1 MRFRLLSVLEEVLGS
16 SESAGKSDIVF
27 HCPFCNHHKKKLSVN
42 LTNQKYHCWICE
54 TKGRSISN
62 LFYKYG
68 ATKNQIDQLR
78 NVLEYY
84 QMKDDTKEDIP
95 NTLLKL
101 PDEYISLD
109 KVPHK
114 SVLNFLKR
122 FKHSFTTQDIVR
134 HKVGYCLTGKYA
146 GRIILPSYDKNG
158 TLNFFEGRDF
168 TGLSP
173 YKYLG
178 APVKINDIIVNEFF
192 LDFKFPIVIV
202 EGFFDSVSVK
212 RNVTYLTG
220 SIISEKLKHR
230 LLMEETP
237 LVYIAIDPDKK
248 KQAIKY
254 CLELGAI
261 GIPTKL
267 VDLGTKD
274 PSDLGY
280 DDTWHAIEGAVEINE
295 YSAITNL
302 L

>member
-54 TKGRSISN
+54 TKGRSIVN
-62 LFYKYG
+62 LFYKCG
-68 ATKNQIDQLR
+68 AAKNQIEQLK

-84 QMKDDTKEDIP
+84 QMKNDSLIDTP
-95 NTLLKL
+95 TNLLKL
-101 PDEYISLD
+101 PDEYLSLH
-109 KVPHK
+109 KVPNK
-114 SVLNFLKR
+114 TVLDFLKKYKP
-122 FKHSFTTQDIVR
+122 FFTAHDIIR
-134 HKVGYCLTGKYA
+134 HKVGYCLSGKYA

-158 TLNFFEGRDF
+158 NLNFFEGRDF

-178 APVKINDIIVNEFF
+178 ASVKINDIIVNEFF
-192 LDFKFPIVIV
+192 LDFKYPIVIV
-202 EGFFDSVSVK
+202 EGFFDSISVK

-220 SIISEKLKHR
+220 SIISEKLKYR

-254 CLELGAI
+254 CIELGAI

-280 DDTWHAIEGAVEINE
+280 VGTWDAINGSVEINE

>member
-27 HCPFCNHHKKKLSVN
+27 NCPFCNHHKKKLSVN

-54 TKGRSISN
+54 TKGRSIVN
-62 LFYKYG
+62 LFYKCG
-68 ATKNQIDQLR
+68 AAKNQIEQLK

-84 QMKDDTKEDIP
+84 QMKNDSPIDNPTI
-95 NTLLKL
+95 LLKL
-101 PDEYISLD
+101 PDEYLSLH
-109 KVPHK
+109 KVPNK
-114 SVLNFLKR
+114 TVLDFLK
-122 FKHSFTTQDIVR
+122 KYKPSFTAHDIIR
-134 HKVGYCLTGKYA
+134 HKVGYCLSGKYA

-178 APVKINDIIVNEFF
+178 APVKINDIIINEFF
-192 LDFKFPIVIV
+192 LDFKSPIVIV
-202 EGFFDSVSVK
+202 EGFFDSISVK

-254 CLELGAI
+254 CIELGSI
-261 GIPTKL
+261 GIPTRL
-267 VDLGTKD
+267 VELGTKD

-280 DDTWHAIEGAVEINE
+280 EGTWDAINESIEINE

>member
-54 TKGRSISN
+54 TKGRSVIN
-62 LFYKYG
+62 LFYKCG
-68 ATKNQIDQLR
+68 AAKSQIDQLK

-84 QMKDDTKEDIP
+84 QMKNDTPIDIP
-95 NTLLKL
+95 ATLLKL
-101 PDEYISLD
+101 PDEYLSLH
-109 KVPHK
+109 KVPNK
-114 SVLNFLKR
+114 TVLDFLRKY
-122 FKHSFTTQDIVR
+122 KPSFTAHDIIR
-134 HKVGYCLTGKYA
+134 HKVGYCLTGKYG
-146 GRIILPSYDKNG
+146 GRIILPSYDRNG
-158 TLNFFEGRDF
+158 FLNFFEGRDF
-168 TGLSP
+168 TNLSS

-178 APVKINDIIVNEFF
+178 APVKINDIIINEFF
-192 LDFKFPIVIV
+192 LDFKSPIVIV
-202 EGFFDSVSVK
+202 EGFFDSISVK

-254 CLELGAI
+254 CIELGSI
-261 GIPTKL
+261 GIPTRL
-267 VDLGTKD
+267 VELGTKD

-280 DDTWHAIEGAVEINE
+280 EGTWDAINKSIEINE